1 MVHYNS
7 SMHITLNFNRWCK
20 GLYFL
25 TVHLGPNNMY
35 LKSAYSFLSA
45 QVWQPKTLKMFEL
58 SSVFDKLENSPYY
71 SIFNTKWNIFAKNAT
86 VHEHSLIYL
95 L

>member
-1 MVHYNS
+1 MV
-7 SMHITLNFNRWCK
+7 R
-20 GLYFL
+20 
-25 TVHLGPNNMY
+25 LGPNNMC
-35 LKSAYSFLSA
+35 LKSAYSFYRLKFGN
-45 QVWQPKTLKMFEL
+45 QKPKIFEL

-71 SIFNTKWNIFAKNAT
+71 SICNIKWNILAKNAT